1 MRKRICLYV
10 VVFLL
15 AVATALPVK
24 AEAAGLHYV
33 ALGDSLAAGQTPNKE
48 IGAGYADLIALSL
61 QQSGSLASFSK
72 NWAFPGYTTEQ
83 VLEQLDKKGA
93 QQDVRKANIITI
105 SAGANDLLPLI
116 RNDSVRGM
124 LSYEPIPAAFALNRV
139 RKTYIQLLDKIE
151 KLNPHAE
158 VYAMGYYFPY
168 PHVKEQHKPSVEK
181 QLGILNQIIKQEAE
195 RAGAHFVPVSSRFG
209 NSAKSLLPNPKD
221 VHPNTAGYLQMA
233 NSFLDVYTPGS
244 PDIPEQVLN
253 TLPAPIPFSKLTSNE
268 KEEEKEA
275 EKEEEAKAEVAMVD
289 QPINGCKRGE
299 ELLVRR

>member
-1 MRKRICLYV
+1 MKKRISLYV
-10 VVFLL
+10 IVFLL
-15 AVATALPVK
+15 AAATVLPVK

-72 NWAFPGYTTEQ
+72 KWAFPGYTTEQ
-83 VLEQLDKKGA
+83 VLKQLDKKGA

-139 RKTYIQLLDKIE
+139 RKNYSKLLDEIK
-151 KLNPHAE
+151 KLNPHAQ

-168 PHVKEQHKPSVEK
+168 PHVKEQHKPSVEQ

-195 RAGAHFVPVSSRFG
+195 RAGAHFVPVSPRFG
-209 NSAKSLLPNPKD
+209 NKARSLLPNPKD

-233 NSFLDVYTPGS
+233 NSFLDVYAPGS
-244 PDIPEQVLN
+244 ADIPVQVLN
-253 TLPAPIPFSKLTSNE
+253 SLPTPIPFSKLSTNQSDEEE
-268 KEEEKEA
+268 KEEEV
-275 EKEEEAKAEVAMVD
+275 KEEKKTAAIAD
-289 QPINGCKRGE
+289 RPIKGCKRGE
-299 ELLVRR
+299 EFLVKR